1 MVLSSEMK
9 SKVAQSMSLLTP
21 VERIAFTM
29 RHMEGRVDRTKL
41 ESFEIEYQCGQEQYI
56 SRCEETQATA

>member
-29 RHMEGRVDRTKL
+29 RHMEGRSD
-41 ESFEIEYQCGQEQYI
+41 
-56 SRCEETQATA
+56 